1 MCFFPPLLSGCDFSQ
16 TPVTSRSPPPLCLNG
31 QRLNYQEQLQGGTLL
46 PKSIPRPPVLTHCG
60 MPQHYSSDLLL
71 RAWCCPSG
79 GTGTDPAAD
88 EGLSIFAELQLK
100 ESFQRQF
107 PEFGYGQIL
116 VRRKNVSMKNM
127 NVPFEKTQLGS
138 PTNTTCNA
146 ARGFLI
152 ASPS

>member
-1 MCFFPPLLSGCDFSQ
+1 MGLFCPNPSLVLQSSRTAGCPSITALPFCSVLGAARLEAQAPTPLL
-16 TPVTSRSPPPLCLNG
+16 
-31 QRLNYQEQLQGGTLL
+31 
-46 PKSIPRPPVLTHCG
+46 
-60 MPQHYSSDLLL
+60 M
-71 RAWCCPSG
+71 
-79 GTGTDPAAD
+79 
-88 EGLSIFAELQLK
+88 LSIFAELQLK
-100 ESFQRQF
+100 ETFQRQF